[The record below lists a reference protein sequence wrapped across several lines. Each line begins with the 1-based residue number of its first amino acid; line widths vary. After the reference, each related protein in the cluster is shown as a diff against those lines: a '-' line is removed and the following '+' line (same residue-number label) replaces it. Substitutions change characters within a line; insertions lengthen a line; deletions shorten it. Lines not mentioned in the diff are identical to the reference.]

1 MEKKLRLRFLLITWG
16 LLLLLF
22 VTLCA
27 GVWVYYQSRSNDSAM
42 ALQRIIMQFDT
53 AETASELFEP
63 TLGAAAIRA
72 TEDGTVTELRLGRL
86 ALSEETA
93 NKIAEA
99 VKESPADH
107 MDTVTVDGMEFRYL
121 LRITATGE
129 RQIAITEN
137 GGGTLWQ
144 NFRGYIIVFIVLAA
158 VLSFAVSMMLS
169 HIMTKPIADAWQKQN
184 DFVSD
189 ATHELK
195 TPLTVIG
202 TNTDAVLSNPEATVG
217 SQSKWLDSI
226 SGETK
231 RMSGLVADLLFI
243 AKADAGEIKLDLQ
256 PLRISDE
263 MEGLC
268 MEWESEFFERGQIFE
283 YAVTENMVY
292 SGDWAKIRRM
302 TEVLLDNA
310 MRYTPQGGS
319 VHLVMNRTG
328 KMQLQIIVSNT
339 GETLTAEQQK
349 KIFDRFYRVD
359 ASRARESGGYG
370 LGLCIASAIAQLH
383 NGGMR
388 VSSEGG
394 MNVFT
399 AILGDAETT
408 MSK

>member
-27 GVWVYYQSRSNDSAM
+27 GVWVYYQSWSNDSAM

-137 GGGTLWQ
+137 GGGALWQ
-144 NFRGYIIVFIVLAA
+144 KLPGYIIVFIVLAT

-202 TNTDAVLSNPEATVG
+202 TNTDAVLSNPEATVS

-231 RMSGLVADLLFI
+231 RMAGLVADLLFI
-243 AKADAGEIKLDLQ
+243 AKADAGEIKLGLQ

-383 NGGMR
+383 NGGMH

>member
-22 VTLCA
+22 ATLCT
-27 GVWVYYQSRSNDSAM
+27 GVWAYYQSGNDDSAT
-42 ALQRIIMQFDT
+42 ALQQVIAQFDT
-53 AETASELFEP
+53 AKSADELFEP
-63 TLGAAAIRA
+63 TLGMAAIRA
-72 TEDGTVTELRLGRL
+72 AEDGTVTELRLGRL
-86 ALSEETA
+86 ALSDETA
-93 NKIAEA
+93 DKIVAA
-99 VKESPADH
+99 LKESPSDR
-107 MDTVTVDGMEFRYL
+107 MDTVTVDGMTFHYI
-121 LRITATGE
+121 LRVTATGE
-129 RQIAITEN
+129 RQIAIAES
-137 GGGTLWQ
+137 GGGSLWQ
-144 NFRGYIIVFIVLAA
+144 SFRRYIILFIALAA
-158 VLSFAVSMMLS
+158 VLSFAVSVMLS
-169 HIMTKPIADAWQKQN
+169 HIMTKPIVDAWQKQN

-202 TNTDAVLSNPEATVG
+202 TNTDAVLSNPEATVS
-217 SQSKWLDSI
+217 SQSKWLGSI

-231 RMSGLVADLLFI
+231 RMSGLVADLLFM
-243 AKADAGEIKLDLQ
+243 AKVDAGEIKLDLQ

-268 MEWESEFFERGQIFE
+268 MEWESEFFERGEQFA
-283 YAVTENMVY
+283 YAITENMVY
-292 SGDWAKIRRM
+292 HGDWAKIRRM

-310 MRYTPQGGS
+310 LRYTSKGGS
-319 VHLVMNRTG
+319 VHLVMNRTS

-339 GETLTAEQQK
+339 GEALTPEQQK

-359 ASRARESGGYG
+359 ASRTRESGGYG

-383 NGGMR
+383 NGEMR

-394 MNVFT
+394 INAFT
-399 AILGDAETT
+399 AILGDAETL